1 MDALS
6 GPAPETEAG
15 IGSLTLGGLLAETT
29 ARHRDR
35 QAIAFEGRAWT
46 YGELEADARR
56 VARALL
62 AADAHKG
69 TRVAVLMGNRPEW
82 VAAAFGVALA
92 GGVLVPV
99 NTWFEPPELDYLLR
113 HCDASVLLMQS
124 RLLNR
129 RYLDQLGELCPEM
142 EPAEPGR
149 LRAERWPFLRRVV
162 CLGLHQ

>member
-15 IGSLTLGGLLAETT
+15 IGSLTLGGLVTETA

-46 YGELEADARR
+46 YADVEADTRR

-62 AADAHKG
+62 AAGAHKG
-69 TRVAVLMGNRPEW
+69 TRVALLMGNRPEW

-92 GGVLVPV
+92 GGVLVPI
-99 NTWFEPPELDYLLR
+99 NTYLEARELEYVLN
-113 HCDASVLLMQS
+113 HSDATILITQTQLAAH
-124 RLLNR
+124 
-129 RYLDQLGELCPEM
+129 RYVETLTDLATPSLKRAIALDTPQKTGKT
-142 EPAEPGR
+142 
-149 LRAERWPFLRRVV
+149 
-162 CLGLHQ
+162 